1 MAPATLTLL
10 RDAWTWREQEPERS
24 AALLARAAE
33 LQSGAQDAGAED
45 EHTAASAVVR
55 GYHQFRDA
63 RQAQA
68 LEEAAQALARLAERP
83 ESHWYTRALNVRSA
97 AQLELGEFAGALL
110 TLRDQIRLSR
120 DNGDQESEACALHD
134 LGAMHTRRDPG
145 RAGAYLRAAGA
156 LFDRLGHPTGQTFVA
171 WSLGEL
177 LQVQGRQDEALEHVQ
192 EALRRARAC
201 GHRLMEVLALSRL
214 GELALGR
221 GEAGQGER
229 WLREALALQLE
240 TTHRPLWVSVPPLVP
255 LLIHS
260 GRLSEARQVLEDQLI
275 RADEAGMLAA
285 RVALHEALS
294 GVFEALGDPVRALRH
309 ARDHL
314 RLFRQE
320 NADELARRVQGLEV
334 LHRTELAEHEAQT
347 QRRQNAELRA
357 ALAQLEVLHLQVE
370 RASVTDEL
378 TGVHNRHFLM
388 THGAASLAAARGPAC
403 VAILDIDHFKSINDQ
418 YGHDGGDQV
427 LAAFARYLRQSLRP
441 SDLFTRF
448 GGEEFVVIFL
458 DTHLPEAG
466 AALEALNA
474 GVRALPHAGV
484 SPDLQLSFT
493 AGVVAV
499 VGGDLLDALHRAD
512 ALLMQGKRSG
522 RARVVCEPEGAAPG
536 RSLAPTS

>member
-1 MAPATLTLL
+1 MASVTLTLL
-10 RDAWTWREQEPERS
+10 RDAWTWREQEPGRS

-33 LQSGAQDAGAED
+33 GQPDAHDASTQDEQV
-45 EHTAASAVVR
+45 AASAVVR

-68 LEEAAQALARLAERP
+68 LEDSALALTRLAGRP

-97 AQLELGEFAGALL
+97 AQLELGEFSGALL
-110 TLRDQIRLSR
+110 TLRDQIRFSR
-120 DNGDQESEACALHD
+120 ENGDQESEASALHD

-145 RAGAYLRAAGA
+145 RAGPYLRAAGA

-177 LQVQGRQDEALEHVQ
+177 LQVQGRPDEALEHVQ
-192 EALRRARAC
+192 LALQRARAC

-221 GEAGQGER
+221 GEGERGER
-229 WLREALALQLE
+229 WLREALALQLH
-240 TTHRPLWVSVPPLVP
+240 TTPRPLWVSVPPLVP

-260 GRLSEARQVLEDQLI
+260 GRLGEARQVLEDQLAL
-275 RADEAGMLAA
+275 ADAAGMLAA
-285 RVALHEALS
+285 QVALHEALS
-294 GVFEALGDPVRALRH
+294 GVFEALGDPLRALRH
-309 ARDHL
+309 AREHL

-320 NADELARRVQGLEV
+320 NADDLARRVHGLEV
-334 LHRTELAEHEAQT
+334 LHRTELAEHEAQSH
-347 QRRQNAELRA
+347 RRQNAELRA
-357 ALAQLEVLHLQVE
+357 ALSQLEALHLQVE

-378 TGVHNRHFLM
+378 TGVHNRHYLM
-388 THGAASLAAARGPAC
+388 TQGAARLAAASGPAC
-403 VAILDIDHFKSINDQ
+403 VAILDIDHFKAINDQ

-427 LAAFARYLRQSLRP
+427 LSTFAQSLRQSLRP

-448 GGEEFVVIFL
+448 GGEEFVAIFL
-458 DTHLPEAG
+458 ETTLPEAS
-466 AALEALNA
+466 AALEALNV
-474 GVRALPHAGV
+474 GVRALPHAV
-484 SPDLQLSFT
+484 SPDVHLSFT

-499 VGGDLLDALHRAD
+499 VRGDLRDALRRAD

-522 RARVVCEPEGAAPG
+522 RARVVCEPEGAEPG
-536 RSLAPTS
+536 RSIVPSS